1 MYTSFLALALF
12 FTCIGMA
19 SAFFFLFSLPFF
31 FLLVSFLGGGIRF
44 RFFLYSF
51 FLSVLSFLVFLLKA
65 GRLGEDV

>member
-1 MYTSFLALALF
+1 
-12 FTCIGMA
+12 MA